1 LTADLSQQRMQASQA
16 KHKHQNWQNQLHD
29 KVATLR
35 EDKKD
40 WQSDGARVRSELSE
54 AQANVQ
60 RQKDEL
66 AIVKNES
73 VPFA

>member
-1 LTADLSQQRMQASQA
+1 M
-16 KHKHQNWQNQLHD
+16 
-29 KVATLR
+29 R